1 MLKSDYYTEPTQVD
15 KIIFEKLI
23 PQDHYLRKVKAV
35 IDFEIFREKVRDC
48 YSPDMGRGAED
59 PVRLIKLEFLK
70 FQYGLSDRD
79 VIEGG
84 MLNVGY
90 RYFLDL
96 SIESELPVPSLLSIF
111 RTRIGHE
118 RYQVLFDEVV
128 SQARQKG
135 LVKDKL
141 RIKDATHIIA
151 NIAIPS
157 TIQLVAQTR
166 KRLLE
171 SIRPYE
177 PERVTEEE
185 AKAEQIR
192 QATADLKDEE
202 RLLHR
207 VTHLQE
213 IVSWADELQ
222 QKLGSVLENPD
233 PLRERFEE
241 ALNLSHKVLND
252 REDKDQKDKVESIVD
267 PDARTGKHTGFFR
280 GYYLDVSMD
289 AESEIITAVDVL
301 SGNDDEAA
309 NAPQLIETEEKTH
322 QNDICELSIDGNG
335 WRGKLL
341 RNLSDPDGL
350 GLEVYVPPRER
361 PSDTDRFTPDD
372 FILNE
377 DQTILMCPAGQ
388 LTSSRKRNTKDTGW
402 MFTFSHSQ
410 CDNCPLIELCLLKL
424 PKNIGRSVIKNDY
437 QPEYDAAWERSKTD
451 RYSQVR
457 KLHPKVERKISEIVF
472 NHQGRR
478 TRFRG
483 RKRVKIQYLLTAM
496 VVNVKRI
503 VKLLDPIVSSPQ
515 SQPILAT

>member
-1 MLKSDYYTEPTQVD
+1 MLKSDYYTEPKQID
-15 KIIFEKLI
+15 KIIFKELI
-23 PQDHYLRKVKAV
+23 PEDHYLRKVKAV

-48 YSPDMGRGAED
+48 YSPNMGRGAED

-70 FQYGLSDRD
+70 YQYGLSDRE
-79 VIEGG
+79 VIEGA

-96 SIESELPVPSLLSIF
+96 SMGSKLPDPSLLSQF

-128 SQARQKG
+128 SQARAKG

-171 SIRPYE
+171 SIRHYE
-177 PERVTEEE
+177 PERVSKEE
-185 AKAEQIR
+185 ARADQIR
-192 QATADLKDEE
+192 QVTTDLKDEE

-213 IVSWADELQ
+213 IVLWADGLQ
-222 QKLGSVLENPD
+222 RKLGSVTEPPD
-233 PLRERFEE
+233 PLRERFEQ
-241 ALNLSHKVLND
+241 ALDLAHKVLND
-252 REDKDQKDKVESIVD
+252 REDKDKKDKVVSIVD
-267 PDARTGKHTGFFR
+267 PDVRTGKHTGYFN

-289 AESEIITAVDVL
+289 GESEIITAIDVL
-301 SGNDDEAA
+301 AGNDDEAA
-309 NAPQLIETEEKTH
+309 NAKNLIETEEKTH
-322 QNDICELSIDGNG
+322 KNDISELSIDGNG

-341 RNLSDPDGL
+341 RTLSDPDGL

-361 PSDTDRFTPDD
+361 PSDSDRFTPDD

-377 DQTILMCPAGQ
+377 DRTILRCPNGQ
-388 LTSSRKRNTKDTGW
+388 LTSSRKRNNKDTGW
-402 MFTFSHSQ
+402 MFTFSRSQ
-410 CDNCPLIELCLLKL
+410 CANCPLIELCLLKL

-437 QPEYDAAWERSKTD
+437 QSEYDAAFERSKTD
-451 RYSQVR
+451 RYSQVK
-457 KLHPKVERKISEIVF
+457 KLHPKIERKISDIVF

-483 RKRVKIQYLLTAM
+483 RQRVKIQYLLTGM
-496 VVNVKRI
+496 VVNIKRI
-503 VKLLDPIVSSPQ
+503 VKLIDPIVSSPGT
-515 SQPILAT
+515 QPILAT